1 MLYAGSYLILPPYGG
16 DAFPCHSSRW
26 GVIRSA
32 DRRFLKNA
40 NLLMWLIL
48 LAPWGCPAVKDRPDS
63 SEGTEKPD
71 LISTI
76 KVVEGAGLL
85 FTFFDRRA
93 EQVTVEKRAQVEPAA
108 RAEVMVTNPR
118 RLLAGNLIYLADLR
132 KARKDGTFR
141 SWVSEHGA
149 WLDRVTPKKS
159 VLDKPVAALAKAA
172 KAPAPKEKRKKRVR
186 KRPRKRKSTRER
198 DEKSTRVRAKGD
210 ESTRE
215 RAKGDE
221 STRVSSPRVI
231 LFSTQWCPACR
242 QAREYFTAKKIPFLE
257 LNIQKDPEAA
267 QHYVKLQQ
275 RYGFRRGT
283 VPVLVINGRVMAG
296 FSRQQVDAALASP
309 PPD

>member
-1 MLYAGSYLILPPYGG
+1 M
-16 DAFPCHSSRW
+16 
-26 GVIRSA
+26 
-32 DRRFLKNA
+32 
-40 NLLMWLIL
+40 LMWLIL
-48 LAPWGCPAVKDRPDS
+48 LVPWGCPAVEERPDS
-63 SEGTEKPD
+63 SEGTEKSD

-76 KVVEGAGLL
+76 KVVEGVGLL

-93 EQVTVEKRAQVEPAA
+93 EQVTVERRAQVEPAA
-108 RAEVMVTNPR
+108 RAEVMVTDPR

-132 KARKDGTFR
+132 KAKKDGSFR
-141 SWVSEHGA
+141 SWIAEHGA

-159 VLDKPVAALAKAA
+159 VLNKPMAALARAA
-172 KAPAPKEKRKKRVR
+172 VEPAPKVLKQKRVR
-186 KRPRKRKSTRER
+186 KRPRKRKSTRE
-198 DEKSTRVRAKGD
+198 RAKGD

-283 VPVLVINGRVMAG
+283 VPVLVINGRVIAG

-309 PPD
+309 PAG